1 MIDEIDNGIIDR
13 INQLE
18 DDLED
23 VHKYRKK
30 DVCCFELIRDDIIN
44 ISDIKDTID
53 DIHK

>member
-1 MIDEIDNGIIDR
+1 MIDVIDNGIIDR

-30 DVCCFELIRDDIIN
+30 DVCYIELIKDEIIS
-44 ISDIKDTID
+44 I
-53 DIHK
+53 